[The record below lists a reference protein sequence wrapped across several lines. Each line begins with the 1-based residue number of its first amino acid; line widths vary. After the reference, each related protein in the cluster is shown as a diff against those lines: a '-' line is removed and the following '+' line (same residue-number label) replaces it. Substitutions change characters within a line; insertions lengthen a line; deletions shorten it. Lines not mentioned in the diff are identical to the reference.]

1 MKYFFGSIR
10 TWSYWRYAI
19 LSVNGLARILA
30 VLGGIYLLLEML
42 DFFSMYTRDKY
53 SAYSFFVVLGF
64 AVVTALLSR
73 RPVSRIS
80 YRIPKKDFSYEVL
93 IGDLLESPATNIV
106 ISTNTTFDT
115 DIASGLINPDSLQ
128 GKFTNKYFLGNTV
141 ELDKHLT
148 MSLKGMAFEEH
159 SAGKGKKRRYPVG
172 TVAKVSTHGKTF
184 YLSAMAELN
193 EEGTAK
199 STPKMLDEALEAL
212 WQFVATKGEL
222 GDTAIG
228 LIGTGRGRVGLPRK
242 KVIEK
247 IAQSFAD
254 ASYDKVFS
262 NKLSIVVFPGDAERF
277 GVNLFEVRD
286 YLSQSLQ
293 V

>member
-1 MKYFFGSIR
+1 MKYFFSSIR

-19 LSVNGLARILA
+19 LSIDGLARILA
-30 VLGGIYLLLEML
+30 VLGGIYLLLDML

-53 SAYSFFVVLGF
+53 SGYSFFVVLGF
-64 AVVTALLSR
+64 AVVAALLSR
-73 RPVSRIS
+73 RPISRIS

-128 GKFTNKYFLGNTV
+128 GKFTNKYFLGKTV
-141 ELDKHLT
+141 ELDKQLT
-148 MSLKGMAFEEH
+148 ASLKGLAFDEH
-159 SAGKGKKRRYPVG
+159 SSGKGKKRRYPVG

-184 YLSAMAELN
+184 YLAAMAELN

-199 STPKMLDEALEAL
+199 STPKMLDAALEAL
-212 WQFVATKGEL
+212 WEFLATKGEL

-262 NKLSIVVFPGDAERF
+262 NKLSIVVFPGDADRF
-277 GVNLFEVRD
+277 GVNLFEIRD
-286 YLSQSLQ
+286 YLAQTLQ

>member
-1 MKYFFGSIR
+1 
-10 TWSYWRYAI
+10 
-19 LSVNGLARILA
+19 
-30 VLGGIYLLLEML
+30 
-42 DFFSMYTRDKY
+42 MYTRDKY
-53 SAYSFFVVLGF
+53 SAYSFFLVLGF
-64 AVVTALLSR
+64 AVVAALLSR

-141 ELDKHLT
+141 ELNKQLA
-148 MSLKGMAFEEH
+148 MSLKGMVFKEH
-159 SAGKGKKRRYPVG
+159 SVGKGKKRRYPIG
-172 TVAKVSTHGKTF
+172 TVAKVSSHGKTF

-212 WQFVATKGEL
+212 WQFMAMKGEL

-247 IAQSFAD
+247 VAQSFAD

>member
-1 MKYFFGSIR
+1 MKYFLSSIQ
-10 TWSYWRYAI
+10 TWSYWRYAL
-19 LSVNGLARILA
+19 LSIDGLARILA
-30 VLGGIYLLLEML
+30 VLGGIYLLLDML

-53 SAYSFFVVLGF
+53 SAYSFFVVLSF
-64 AVVTALLSR
+64 AVVAALLSR
-73 RPVSRIS
+73 RPISRIS

-93 IGDLLESPATNIV
+93 IGDLLDSPATNIV

-141 ELDKHLT
+141 DLDKQVT
-148 MSLKGMAFEEH
+148 ASLKGVAFAEH

-199 STPKMLDEALEAL
+199 STPKMLDAALEAL
-212 WQFVATKGEL
+212 WEFLATKGEL

-286 YLSQSLQ
+286 YLAQSLQ